1 MTDTII
7 GTGSHRYRFQRDW
20 AKLPRWWNFG
30 ETPENGPPG
39 TSVKGAVAANGD
51 VYVLCR
57 GAHPVLVF
65 DGEGRFVTSWGEG
78 RFSNF
83 VHGLTIDPAGKIWIT
98 DTGVHTV
105 TQHEPDGTLL
115 RTLGVRG
122 AASPTLGGK
131 PFNMPTGVAFVSTG
145 DFFVSDGYGNR
156 RVHCYSPDG
165 ALKHSWGEPGNGPGQ
180 FALVHF
186 ITANANDQ
194 LYVCDRENHR
204 IQIFAVTGEC
214 LAQWT
219 GFTMPS
225 DLAFGREA
233 IYVAGADG
241 VSIWT
246 KDRRNLAHFRSDE
259 PFAGAFNVHGIWLDA
274 DENIYLA
281 QFDRAVSKLSRM

>member
-1 MTDTII
+1 MTDAII
-7 GTGSHRYRFQRDW
+7 GTGSYRYRFQRDW

-30 ETPENGPPG
+30 EADQPGPPR

-57 GAHPVLVF
+57 AAHPVLVF
-65 DGEGRFVTSWGEG
+65 DAEGRFITSWGEG
-78 RFSNF
+78 QFSSF
-83 VHGLTIDPAGKIWIT
+83 VHGLTIDPAGNIWIA
-98 DTGVHTV
+98 DSGLHTV

-115 RTLGVRG
+115 RTLGMRG
-122 AASPTLGGK
+122 AAAPTLYGK
-131 PFNMPTGVAFVSTG
+131 PFNMPTGVAFASTG
-145 DFFVSDGYGNR
+145 EMFVSDGYGNR
-156 RVHCYSPDG
+156 RVHCFSSNG
-165 ALKHSWGEPGNGPGQ
+165 ELKHSWGAPGVGPGQ

-186 ITANANDQ
+186 ITADAEDR

-204 IQIFAVTGEC
+204 IQIFATTGEV
-214 LAQWT
+214 LAEWT

-225 DLAFGREA
+225 DLAFGRDV

-246 KDRRNLAHFRSDE
+246 QDRRKLMQFGPDE
-259 PFAGAFNVHGIWLDA
+259 PSSGAFNVHGIWLDA

-281 QFDRAVSKLSRM
+281 QFDRSVSKLSRM